1 MRIIQET
8 NTPRLKVINIKS
20 KLNESKKILKMNKIL
35 KSFQKTHKKLIEN
48 TNPRK
53 VFLKFVEKFLELKM
67 KNVKNIQAWVYQISF
82 QIWRMKTLVTKN

>member
-1 MRIIQET
+1 
-8 NTPRLKVINIKS
+8 
-20 KLNESKKILKMNKIL
+20 MNKIL